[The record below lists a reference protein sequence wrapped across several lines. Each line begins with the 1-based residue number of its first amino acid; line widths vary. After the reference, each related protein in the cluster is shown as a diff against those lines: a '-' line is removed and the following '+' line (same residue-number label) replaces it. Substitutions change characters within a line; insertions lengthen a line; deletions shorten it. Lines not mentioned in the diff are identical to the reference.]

1 MRCQIFVTHS
11 RTKPLDVL
19 LKLSLMDSP
28 GTHRGK
34 SQNCYELISRVS
46 RMTPFLLLSYNYN
59 SVSWFIGQ
67 NNYSPVTYLGIVV
80 ETATMKSTLWSLLHR
95 DFYTMK
101 FTSLIFLYP
110 ITSSLKYFCCFEGT
124 PDLQGERAYNYS
136 KRVIIYC

>member
-101 FTSLIFLYP
+101 FIHWSFCIPLPHHWNIFVA
-110 ITSSLKYFCCFEGT
+110 LKA
-124 PDLQGERAYNYS
+124 LQTCRGKGHTTILS
-136 KRVIIYC
+136 V